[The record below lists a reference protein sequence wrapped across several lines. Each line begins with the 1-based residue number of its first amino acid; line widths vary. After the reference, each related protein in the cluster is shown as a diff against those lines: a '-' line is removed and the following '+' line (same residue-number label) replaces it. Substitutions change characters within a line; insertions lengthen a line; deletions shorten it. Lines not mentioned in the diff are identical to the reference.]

1 MTDQTLV
8 NDDTDTSQNTQD
20 TGKTYT
26 QKEVDDMAARL
37 KSSITRKFE
46 KQFAELGDLDE
57 LKSLKT
63 EAEKRKQ
70 EEQIKKGEFEKT
82 LQEFASKKDAEIAK
96 RDAIIRDY
104 KIDVPLVNA
113 AAKLRAV
120 NAEQVKQLLKSS
132 IRLNE
137 EGEVEVLDS

>member
-1 MTDQTLV
+1 MTDTTLV
-8 NDDTDTSQNTQD
+8 NDNTDTSQNTQD
-20 TGKTYT
+20 TGRTYT
-26 QKEVDDMAARL
+26 QKEVDDMAARV

-63 EAEKRKQ
+63 EAEQRRQ

-82 LQEFASKKDAEIAK
+82 LQEFASKKDAEIAR
-96 RDAIIRDY
+96 RDAIIREY
-104 KIDVPLVNA
+104 KVDVPLVNA

-120 NAEQVKQLLKSS
+120 NSDQVKQLLKGN
-132 IRLNE
+132 IKLK
-137 EGEVEVLDS
+137 